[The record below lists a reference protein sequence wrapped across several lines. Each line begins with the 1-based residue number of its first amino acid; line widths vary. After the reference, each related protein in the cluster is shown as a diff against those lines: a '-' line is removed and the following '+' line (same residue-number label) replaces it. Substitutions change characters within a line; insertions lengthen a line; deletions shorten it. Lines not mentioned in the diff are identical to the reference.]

1 MAVTRLETRLTAK
14 DDTGRAFRS
23 LQSSLATADRAF
35 VNLTKVAAGLGAVF
49 GGVFVRDLVD
59 VNKKFQ
65 SLQAS
70 LVTFTGSTEKAKGA
84 FNILKEFA
92 KTTPFSLDEVVG
104 SFNVLIAQGIKPTEA
119 QLRNFADI
127 AGGTSK
133 SILQFSEAIA
143 DASVGEFERL
153 KEFGIKTKKEG
164 EKLTFTIGDLTKTIN
179 NDADSILA
187 ALADIGAT
195 KFAGGAERQAKTL
208 GGAFTN
214 LRDTVDEFMFEIG
227 EAGLSAALT
236 DLVLATKGVIQ
247 GNESLARSISD
258 KGVKAIKGFVD
269 SIRWL
274 NSNFATI
281 YRTMQVVFGAF
292 IVGRLINLGRNLY
305 QLGKVVA
312 AGVLAFRG
320 FRLAVFAIPAVIT
333 AVTGAVF
340 GLITGMDDLLGRIEE
355 FIKKVDKKLRIT
367 ETLNDVM
374 KEFGLTTLGTAA
386 SVDIFHNAMEG
397 TADVVEYNVGTL
409 EDYIGKQKEA
419 GETAKETFGEGAIR
433 GVKDYFDTI
442 RNHADN
448 AAEFT
453 GGAFRSLQDTL
464 SEFFQTGNIN
474 FGSFIDSLKRGLADL
489 AAKAV
494 ITTGVEFLGSVF
506 PSLAFAQ
513 GGIVP
518 GAGGPREDNILARL
532 SSGEYVIQ
540 ASSVNKFGRGFFD
553 KLNAGQMPGSNLSI
567 PGEVADAAFPGFG
580 FGFGS
585 IGRAF
590 RSVGRGVSNLVSG
603 VGDMASQFL
612 KDPIGSVKT
621 LVTNFDDVLF
631 GAGAYEIAMGIA
643 TGDPK
648 RIIKGIKNAVGMI
661 KDSVENMIKGIISG
675 DPLTIAM
682 LASSFILPGVGAS
695 ISSALGPALGG
706 SLGGFM
712 TGVTTGISNSFAAGI
727 LGSGSL
733 SAIAAS
739 VGMEL
744 VKGAV
749 IDGLAAQLSNAI
761 VPGVQG
767 VKFGSSAY
775 DHNRA
780 AAFATLYNKSAP
792 YLARASGG
800 PVSSNDNVLVG
811 ERGPEMFIPNKN
823 GTIAPIKSQG
833 SDLIGAVVSMK
844 EEIVSL
850 RRDMARMMS
859 GQALAGARV

>member
-1 MAVTRLETRLTAK
+1 MATTRLETRLTAK

-49 GGVFVRDLVD
+49 GGVFIRDLVD

-164 EKLTFTIGDLTKTIN
+164 ENITFTIGDLTKTIN

-187 ALADIGAT
+187 ALAEIGAT
-195 KFAGGAERQAKTL
+195 KFAGGAARQAETL

-214 LRDTVDEFMFEIG
+214 LRDTVDEFMFEVG
-227 EAGLSAALT
+227 EAGLAKELSKTVRSLT
-236 DLVLATKGVIQ
+236 SVMNGNKDLAK
-247 GNESLARSISD
+247 SLSNT
-258 KGVKAIKGFVD
+258 GVKAIRYFVD
-269 SIRWL
+269 AIRFMRNNL
-274 NSNFATI
+274 DTI
-281 YRTMQVVFGAF
+281 YQVLQVVFGAF
-292 IVGRLINLGRNLY
+292 IVRKIISFGLKLIALTRILAGLVLAVRTMNASILLIPAIIAAAVSGVAALIGKFDDLKRGVINLARE
-305 QLGKVVA
+305 
-312 AGVLAFRG
+312 
-320 FRLAVFAIPAVIT
+320 T
-333 AVTGAVF
+333 
-340 GLITGMDDLLGRIEE
+340 DELLG
-355 FIKKVDKKLRIT
+355 IT
-367 ETLNDVM
+367 SGVEGVM
-374 KEFGLTTLGTAA
+374 QELGIATTLT
-386 SVDIFHNAMEG
+386 SQEIDDFKEVNEG
-397 TADVVEYNVGTL
+397 VGRVLEQNIETL
-409 EDYIGKQKEA
+409 EDVYGATRNA
-419 GETAKETFGEGAIR
+419 GEAAKETFGEGAIR
-433 GVKDYFDTI
+433 GVREYFETI

-474 FGSFIDSLKRGLADL
+474 FGSFVDSVKRGLADL

-494 ITTGVEFLGSVF
+494 ITTGLEFLGSVF
-506 PSLAFAQ
+506 PSLRFAE

-518 GAGGPREDNILARL
+518 GAGGPKEDNILARL
-532 SSGEYVIQ
+532 SSGEYVIK

-567 PGEVADAAFPGFG
+567 PGGMAESMFPGMFVGG
-580 FGFGS
+580 FVSDLYKGGKRLVKTA
-585 IGRAF
+585 GKAF
-590 RSVGRGVSNLVSG
+590 
-603 VGDMASQFL
+603 DAFL
-612 KDPIGSVKT
+612 DDPIGSVKT

-631 GAGAYEIAMGIA
+631 GAGAYDIAVGIA

-661 KDSVENMIKGIISG
+661 KDSIENMINGIISG
-675 DPLTIAM
+675 DPMTIAL

-749 IDGLAAQLSNAI
+749 IDGLSAQLSNAI

-767 VKFGSSAY
+767 VQFGSSAY
-775 DHNRA
+775 AHNRA
-780 AAFATLYNKSAP
+780 AAFETLYNKSAP

-800 PVSSNDNVLVG
+800 PVTANDNVLVG
-811 ERGPEMFIPNKN
+811 EQGREMFIPNRN

-833 SDLIGAVVSMK
+833 ADLIGAVVSMK

>member
-1 MAVTRLETRLTAK
+1 MAVTRLETRLTAR

-23 LQSSLATADRAF
+23 LQASMATADRAF

-49 GGVFVRDLVD
+49 GGIFIRDLVD

-164 EKLTFTIGDLTKTIN
+164 ETITFSIGDLTKSVN

-187 ALADIGAT
+187 ALAEIGAT
-195 KFAGGAERQAKTL
+195 KFADGAARQAETL
-208 GGAFTN
+208 GGSFTN
-214 LRDTVDEFMFEIG
+214 LRDTIDEFMFEVG
-227 EAGLSAALT
+227 EAGLAKELSKT
-236 DLVLATKGVIQ
+236 VRSFTSVIGGNKDLAK
-247 GNESLARSISD
+247 SLSD
-258 KGVKAIKGFVD
+258 TGVKAIRYFVD
-269 SIRWL
+269 AIRFMRNNL
-274 NSNFATI
+274 DTLYTVLQI
-281 YRTMQVVFGAF
+281 VFGAF
-292 IVGRLINLGRNLY
+292 IVRKI
-305 QLGKVVA
+305 V
-312 AGVLAFRG
+312 
-320 FRLAVFAIPAVIT
+320 
-333 AVTGAVF
+333 
-340 GLITGMDDLLGRIEE
+340 
-355 FIKKVDKKLRIT
+355 
-367 ETLNDVM
+367 
-374 KEFGLTTLGTAA
+374 EFGLKLFTLVRIMASVTLAIRTMNASILVIPALIAAAVAGTAA
-386 SVDIFHNAMEG
+386 
-397 TADVVEYNVGTL
+397 L
-409 EDYIGKQKEA
+409 IGKFDELKKGVIDLVREA
-419 GETAKETFGEGAIR
+419 DEFLGVTKGIDGVMEELGLTTKVTTSEIDDFKDIHEGLGPVLDQNIETLRELAGGTKDAGKAAKETFGEGAIR
-433 GVKDYFDTI
+433 GVKEYFESI
-442 RNHADN
+442 KSYGDN

-453 GGAFRSLQDTL
+453 GNAFKSLEGTL
-464 SEFFQTGNIN
+464 SEFFQTGKIN
-474 FGSFIDSLKRGLADL
+474 FSTFTDAVKRGLADL

-494 ITTGVEFLGSVF
+494 ITTGINFLGSVF
-506 PSLAFAQ
+506 PSLKFAD

-553 KLNAGQMPGSNLSI
+553 KLNAGQMPGGNVSI
-567 PGEVADAAFPGFG
+567 PGEVADEAFPGYG
-580 FGFGS
+580 FGFKKIFKKVKKA
-585 IGRAF
+585 IG
-590 RSVGRGVSNLVSG
+590 GI
-603 VGDMASQFL
+603 GDLAGKIL
-612 KDPIGSVKT
+612 KDPIGSIKT

-631 GAGAYEIAMGIA
+631 GAGAYEIAMGII

-648 RIIKGIKNAVGMI
+648 RIIKGIENAIGMI
-661 KDSVENMIKGIISG
+661 KDSVMNMINGIISG
-675 DPLTIAM
+675 DPMTIAL

-739 VGMEL
+739 VGMEFA
-744 VKGAV
+744 KGAV
-749 IDGLAAQLSNAI
+749 IDALSAQLSNAI
-761 VPGVQG
+761 VPGVKNVQ
-767 VKFGSSAY
+767 FGSSAY
-775 DHNRA
+775 AHNRA
-780 AAFATLYNKSAP
+780 DAFATLYNKSAP
-792 YLARASGG
+792 YLARAQGG

-811 ERGPEMFIPNKN
+811 ERGPEMFIPNRN
-823 GTIAPIKSQG
+823 GTIAPIKSNG
-833 SDLIGAVVSMK
+833 GELIKVIVSMK
-844 EEIVSL
+844 DEIVSL
-850 RRDMARMMS
+850 RRDMARVMS
-859 GQALAGARV
+859 GQALAGSRV

>member
-23 LQSSLATADRAF
+23 LKASMATADRAF

-49 GGVFVRDLVD
+49 GGIFIRDLVD

-119 QLRNFADI
+119 QLRSFADI

-164 EKLTFTIGDLTKTIN
+164 ESITFTIGSLTKTVN

-187 ALADIGAT
+187 ALAEIGQT
-195 KFAGGAERQAKTL
+195 QFAGGAARQAATL

-236 DLVLATKGVIQ
+236 DLVLATKGVIS
-247 GNESLARSISD
+247 GNNDLARSISD

-269 SIRWL
+269 SIRFL

-292 IVGRLINLGRNLY
+292 IVNRLINLGKNLY
-305 QLGKVVA
+305 PLGKVVL

-320 FRLAVFAIPAVIT
+320 FKLAVFAVPAVILGLVAAAAALIGKLDELME
-333 AVTGAVF
+333 AVKQVK
-340 GLITGMDDLLGRIEE
+340 DRIDEN
-355 FIKKVDKKLRIT
+355 IKFT
-367 ETLNDVM
+367 ETYEQVM
-374 KEFGLTTLGTAA
+374 KEFGFTALGTATD
-386 SVDIFHNAMEG
+386 VGIFNNAMEG
-397 TADVVEYNVGTL
+397 TADAVEYNVGTL
-409 EDYIGKQKEA
+409 EDYINKQKDL
-419 GETAKETFGEGAIR
+419 GRNTKETFGEGAIR
-433 GVKDYFDTI
+433 GVREYFDTI
-442 RNHADN
+442 KNHADN

-464 SEFFQTGNIN
+464 SEFFQTGKIN
-474 FGSFIDSLKRGLADL
+474 FSSFTDALKRGLADL

-506 PSLAFAQ
+506 PALKFAD
-513 GGIVP
+513 GGMVP

-553 KLNAGQMPGSNLSI
+553 KLNAGQMPGGNVSI
-567 PGEVADAAFPGFG
+567 PGEVADETFPGFG
-580 FGFGS
+580 FGKFFKKVKKA
-585 IGRAF
+585 IG
-590 RSVGRGVSNLVSG
+590 GI
-603 VGDMASQFL
+603 GDLASKVL
-612 KDPIGSVKT
+612 KDPVGSIKT

-631 GAGAYEIAMGIA
+631 GAGAYEIAMGIV

-648 RIIKGIKNAVGMI
+648 RIIKGIENAIGMI
-661 KDSVENMIKGIISG
+661 KDSVMNMINGIISG
-675 DPLTIAM
+675 DPMTIAM
-682 LASSFILPGVGAS
+682 LASAFILPGVGAS
-695 ISSALGPALGG
+695 ISSALGPSLGG

-712 TGVTTGISNSFAAGI
+712 TGVTTGISNSFAAGV

-739 VGMEL
+739 VGMEFA
-744 VKGAV
+744 KGAV
-749 IDGLAAQLSNAI
+749 IDAMAAQLSNAI

-767 VKFGSSAY
+767 LQFGSSAY

-792 YLARASGG
+792 YLARAQGG

-811 ERGPEMFIPNKN
+811 ERGPEMFIPNRN
-823 GTIAPIKSQG
+823 GTIAPIKSNG
-833 SDLIGAVVSMK
+833 NELIKVVSSMK
-844 EEIVSL
+844 DEIVSL
-850 RRDMARMMS
+850 RRDMARMMA

>member
-1 MAVTRLETRLTAK
+1 MAVTRLETRLTAR

-23 LQSSLATADRAF
+23 LQASMATADRAF

-49 GGVFVRDLVD
+49 GGIFIRDLVD

-164 EKLTFTIGDLTKTIN
+164 ETITFSIGDLTKSVN

-195 KFAGGAERQAKTL
+195 KFADGAARQAETL
-208 GGAFTN
+208 GGSFTN
-214 LRDTVDEFMFEIG
+214 LRDTIDEFMFEVG
-227 EAGLSAALT
+227 EAGLAKELSKT
-236 DLVLATKGVIQ
+236 VRSFTSVIGGNKDLAKSLSDTGV
-247 GNESLARSISD
+247 R
-258 KGVKAIKGFVD
+258 AIRYFVD
-269 SIRWL
+269 AIRFMRNNL
-274 NSNFATI
+274 DTLYTVLQI
-281 YRTMQVVFGAF
+281 VFGAF
-292 IVGRLINLGRNLY
+292 IVRMIVNFGLKLVTLVRIMAS
-305 QLGKVVA
+305 VT
-312 AGVLAFRG
+312 LAIRTMNASI
-320 FRLAVFAIPAVIT
+320 LVIPALIAAAVAGTAKLIGKFDELKKGVIDLVRE
-333 AVTGAVF
+333 ADEFLGVTKGIDGV
-340 GLITGMDDLLGRIEE
+340 MEE
-355 FIKKVDKKLRIT
+355 L
-367 ETLNDVM
+367 
-374 KEFGLTTLGTAA
+374 GLTTRVTTSEIDDFKDIHEGLGPVLDQNVETLRQLAG
-386 SVDIFHNAMEG
+386 G
-397 TADVVEYNVGTL
+397 T
-409 EDYIGKQKEA
+409 KEA
-419 GETAKETFGEGAIR
+419 GTAAKETFGEGAIR
-433 GVKDYFDTI
+433 GVREYFDTI
-442 RNHADN
+442 KNHADN

-464 SEFFQTGNIN
+464 SEFFQTGDIN
-474 FGSFIDSLKRGLADL
+474 FGSFIDSIKRGLADL

-494 ITTGVEFLGSVF
+494 ITTGVNFLGSVF
-506 PSLAFAQ
+506 PALKFAE
-513 GGIVP
+513 GGVVP
-518 GAGGPREDNILARL
+518 GAGGPKEDNILARL

-553 KLNAGQMPGSNLSI
+553 KLNAGQMPGGNVSI
-567 PGEVADAAFPGFG
+567 PGEVADETFPGFG
-580 FGFGS
+580 FGKIFKKIKKT
-585 IGRAF
+585 IG
-590 RSVGRGVSNLVSG
+590 GI
-603 VGDMASQFL
+603 GDLAGKIL

-648 RIIKGIKNAVGMI
+648 RIIKGIENAIGMI
-661 KDSVENMIKGIISG
+661 KDSVMNMINGIISG
-675 DPLTIAM
+675 DPMTIAM
-682 LASSFILPGVGAS
+682 LASAFILPGVGAS
-695 ISSALGPALGG
+695 ISSALGPSLGG

-712 TGVTTGISNSFAAGI
+712 TGVTTGISNSFAAGV

-739 VGMEL
+739 VGMEFA
-744 VKGAV
+744 KGAV
-749 IDGLAAQLSNAI
+749 IDAMAAQLSNAI

-767 VKFGSSAY
+767 LQFGSSAY

-792 YLARASGG
+792 YLARAQGG

-811 ERGPEMFIPNKN
+811 ERGPEMFIPNRN
-823 GTIAPIKSQG
+823 GTIAPIKSNG
-833 SDLIGAVVSMK
+833 GELIKVIVSMK
-844 EEIVSL
+844 DEIVSL
-850 RRDMARMMS
+850 RRDMARVMS
-859 GQALAGARV
+859 GQALAGSRV

>member
-164 EKLTFTIGDLTKTIN
+164 ESITFAIGDLTKTIN

-187 ALADIGAT
+187 ALAEIGAT
-195 KFAGGAERQAKTL
+195 KFAGGAARQAQTL

-214 LRDTVDEFMFEIG
+214 LRDTVDEFMFEVG
-227 EAGLSAALT
+227 EAGLAKELSKTVRSLT
-236 DLVLATKGVIQ
+236 AVMSENEDLAK
-247 GNESLARSISD
+247 SFSD
-258 KGVKAIKGFVD
+258 VGVKAIQKFVAA
-269 SIRWL
+269 IRFMRNNL
-274 NSNFATI
+274 ETI
-281 YRTMQVVFGAF
+281 FNVMKVVFGLK
-292 IVGRLINLGRNLY
+292 IIRLIVSFGSKILF
-305 QLGKVVA
+305 LGKSVIALSVA
-312 AGVLAFRG
+312 FTSLQRAIFL
-320 FRLAVFAIPAVIT
+320 IPAII
-333 AVTGAVF
+333 GAAIGAAAALAGKF
-340 GLITGMDDLLGRIEE
+340 GDLKAA
-355 FIKKVDKKLRIT
+355 IKKAKDEADEYIGVSKTAKQISDELGLSTVLTTKAYEDFKK
-367 ETLNDVM
+367 ETDQINDVL
-374 KEFGLTTLGTAA
+374 E
-386 SVDIFHNAMEG
+386 IN
-397 TADVVEYNVGTL
+397 VETL
-409 EDYIGKQKEA
+409 EDVYGATKNA
-419 GETAKETFGEGAIR
+419 GEAAKETFGEGAIR
-433 GVKDYFDTI
+433 GVREYFDTI
-442 RNHADN
+442 KNHADN

-474 FGSFIDSLKRGLADL
+474 FGSFVDSVKRGLADL

-494 ITTGVEFLGSVF
+494 ITTGLEFLGSVF
-506 PSLAFAQ
+506 PSLQFAE

-518 GAGGPREDNILARL
+518 GSGGPKEDNILARL
-532 SSGEYVIQ
+532 SSGEYVVQ

-553 KLNAGQMPGSNLSI
+553 ELNAGRMPSGQQSI
-567 PGEVADAAFPGFG
+567 PGEMANAMFPGFG
-580 FGFGS
+580 IGGFFKK
-585 IGRAF
+585 AF
-590 RSVGRGVSNLVSG
+590 KGGKNLIKG
-603 VGDMASQFL
+603 AGDLISKFAQ
-612 KDPIGSVKT
+612 DPIGSMKT
-621 LVTNFDDVLF
+621 LVKNFDDVLF
-631 GAGAYEIAMGIA
+631 GAGAIDIAMGIA

-648 RIIKGIKNAVGMI
+648 RIIKGIENAVGMI
-661 KDSVENMIKGIISG
+661 KDSIKNMINGIISG
-675 DPLTIAM
+675 DPMTIAM
-682 LASSFILPGVGAS
+682 LASAFILPGVGAS
-695 ISSALGPALGG
+695 ISSALGPGLGG
-706 SLGGFM
+706 SLGGFL
-712 TGVTTGISNSFAAGI
+712 TGVSTGISNSFAAGV

-739 VGMEL
+739 VGMEF

-775 DHNRA
+775 AHNRA
-780 AAFATLYNKSAP
+780 DAFATLYNKSAP

-811 ERGPEMFIPNKN
+811 ERGPEMFIPNRN
-823 GTIAPIKSQG
+823 GTIAPIKSNG
-833 SDLIGAVVSMK
+833 NELVKVVSSMK
-844 EEIVSL
+844 DEIVSL
-850 RRDMARMMS
+850 RRDMARMMA

>member
-1 MAVTRLETRLTAK
+1 MAVTRLETRLTAR

-23 LQSSLATADRAF
+23 LQASMATADRAF

-49 GGVFVRDLVD
+49 GGIFIRDLVD

-164 EKLTFTIGDLTKTIN
+164 ETITFSIGDLTKSVN

-195 KFAGGAERQAKTL
+195 KFADGAARQAETL
-208 GGAFTN
+208 GGSFTN
-214 LRDTVDEFMFEIG
+214 LRDTIDEFMFEVG
-227 EAGLSAALT
+227 EAGLAKELSKT
-236 DLVLATKGVIQ
+236 VRSFTSVIGGNKDLAKSLSDTGV
-247 GNESLARSISD
+247 R
-258 KGVKAIKGFVD
+258 AIRYFVD
-269 SIRWL
+269 AIRFMRNNL
-274 NSNFATI
+274 DTLYTVLQI
-281 YRTMQVVFGAF
+281 VFGAF
-292 IVGRLINLGRNLY
+292 IVRMIVNFGLKLVTLVRIMAS
-305 QLGKVVA
+305 VT
-312 AGVLAFRG
+312 LAIRTMNASI
-320 FRLAVFAIPAVIT
+320 LVIPALIAAAVAGTAKLIGKFDELKKGVIDLVRE
-333 AVTGAVF
+333 ADEFLGVTKGIDGV
-340 GLITGMDDLLGRIEE
+340 MEE
-355 FIKKVDKKLRIT
+355 L
-367 ETLNDVM
+367 
-374 KEFGLTTLGTAA
+374 GLTTRVTTSEIDDFKDIHEGLGPVLDQNVETLRQLAG
-386 SVDIFHNAMEG
+386 G
-397 TADVVEYNVGTL
+397 T
-409 EDYIGKQKEA
+409 KEA
-419 GETAKETFGEGAIR
+419 GTAAKETFGEGAIR
-433 GVKDYFDTI
+433 GVREYFDTI
-442 RNHADN
+442 KNHADN

-464 SEFFQTGNIN
+464 SEFFQTGDIN
-474 FGSFIDSLKRGLADL
+474 FGSFIDSIKRGLADL

-494 ITTGVEFLGSVF
+494 ITTGVNFLGSVF
-506 PSLAFAQ
+506 PALKFAE
-513 GGIVP
+513 GGVVP

-553 KLNAGQMPGSNLSI
+553 KLNAGQMPGGNVSI
-567 PGEVADAAFPGFG
+567 PGEVADETFPGFG
-580 FGFGS
+580 FGKIFKKIKKT
-585 IGRAF
+585 IG
-590 RSVGRGVSNLVSG
+590 GI
-603 VGDMASQFL
+603 GDLAGKIL

-648 RIIKGIKNAVGMI
+648 RIIKGIENAIGMI
-661 KDSVENMIKGIISG
+661 KDSVMNMINGIISG
-675 DPLTIAM
+675 DPMTIAM
-682 LASSFILPGVGAS
+682 LASAFILPGVGAS
-695 ISSALGPALGG
+695 ISSALGPSLGG

-712 TGVTTGISNSFAAGI
+712 TGVTTGISNSFAAGV

-739 VGMEL
+739 VGMEFA
-744 VKGAV
+744 KGAV
-749 IDGLAAQLSNAI
+749 IDAMAAQLSNAI

-767 VKFGSSAY
+767 LQFGSSAY

-792 YLARASGG
+792 YLARAQGG

-811 ERGPEMFIPNKN
+811 ERGPEMFIPNRN
-823 GTIAPIKSQG
+823 GTIAPIKSNG
-833 SDLIGAVVSMK
+833 GELIKVIVSMK
-844 EEIVSL
+844 DEIVSL
-850 RRDMARMMS
+850 RRDMARVMS
-859 GQALAGARV
+859 GQALAGSRV

>member
-49 GGVFVRDLVD
+49 GGVFIRDLVD

-179 NDADSILA
+179 NDSQSILA

-247 GNESLARSISD
+247 GNEKLARSISD

-269 SIRWL
+269 SIRFL

-281 YRTMQVVFGAF
+281 YRTMQIVFGAF
-292 IVGRLINLGRNLY
+292 IVGRIINLGRNLF

-312 AGVLAFRG
+312 AGVLAFKG
-320 FRLAVFAIPAVIT
+320 LRLAVFAIPAVIFAVVT
-333 AVTGAVF
+333 AVA
-340 GLITGMDDLLGRIEE
+340 GLTDKFDVLIESVKDFIRQVDEDLR
-355 FIKKVDKKLRIT
+355 VT

-419 GETAKETFGEGAIR
+419 GETAKETFGQGALR
-433 GVKDYFDTI
+433 GVREYFDTI

-474 FGSFIDSLKRGLADL
+474 FGSFIDSVKRGLADL

-494 ITTGVEFLGSVF
+494 ITTGLEFLGSVF
-506 PSLAFAQ
+506 PSLQFAE
-513 GGIVP
+513 GGLVP
-518 GAGGPREDNILARL
+518 GAGGPKEDNVLARL
-532 SSGEYVIQ
+532 SSGEYVIK

-553 KLNAGQMPGSNLSI
+553 NLNAGRLPSENLSI
-567 PGEVADAAFPGFG
+567 PGGMAESMFPGMFVGG
-580 FGFGS
+580 FVSDLYKGGKRLVKTA
-585 IGRAF
+585 GKAF
-590 RSVGRGVSNLVSG
+590 
-603 VGDMASQFL
+603 DAFL
-612 KDPIGSVKT
+612 DDPIGSVKT

-631 GAGAYEIAMGIA
+631 GAGAYDIAVGIA

-661 KDSVENMIKGIISG
+661 KDSVENMINGIING

-682 LASSFILPGVGAS
+682 IASSFILPGVGAS

-733 SAIAAS
+733 SAMAAS

-749 IDGLAAQLSNAI
+749 IDGLAAQLSHAI

-775 DHNRA
+775 AHNRA
-780 AAFATLYNKSAP
+780 DAFATLYNKSAP

-844 EEIVSL
+844 EEIISL
-850 RRDMARMMS
+850 RRDMARMMA

>member
-1 MAVTRLETRLTAK
+1 MATTRLETRLTAK

-49 GGVFVRDLVD
+49 GGVFIRDLVD

-164 EKLTFTIGDLTKTIN
+164 ENITFTIGDLTKTIN
-179 NDADSILA
+179 NDADSILK

-214 LRDTVDEFMFEIG
+214 LRDTVDEFMFEVG
-227 EAGLSAALT
+227 EQGLSAALT

-247 GNESLARSISD
+247 GNENLARSISD

-269 SIRWL
+269 AIRFL

-281 YRTMQVVFGAF
+281 YRTMQIVFGAF
-292 IVGRLINLGRNLY
+292 IVGRIINFGRNLF
-305 QLGKVVA
+305 QLTKVVA
-312 AGVLAFRG
+312 ASVLAFRG
-320 FRLAVFAIPAVIT
+320 LRLAIFAVPTVIFGVIAAIAGLVGKFDELIDVIKT
-333 AVTGAVF
+333 TVDEIDKDLKVTEKLSQV
-340 GLITGMDDLLGRIEE
+340 MD
-355 FIKKVDKKLRIT
+355 
-367 ETLNDVM
+367 
-374 KEFGLTTLGTAA
+374 EFGLNTLGAA
-386 SVDIFHNAMEG
+386 NDVGIFNNEMEG
-397 TADVVEYNVGTL
+397 TADVVEYNIGTL
-409 EDYIGKQKEA
+409 EQYIGKQKELTE
-419 GETAKETFGEGAIR
+419 ETKETFGQGAIR
-433 GVKDYFDTI
+433 GVREYFDSI
-442 RNHADN
+442 KNHADN

-474 FGSFIDSLKRGLADL
+474 FGSFIDSVKRGLADL

-494 ITTGVEFLGSVF
+494 ITTGLEFLGSVF
-506 PSLAFAQ
+506 PSLRFAE

-518 GAGGPREDNILARL
+518 GAGGPKEDNILARL
-532 SSGEYVIQ
+532 SSGEYVIK

-567 PGEVADAAFPGFG
+567 PGGMAESMFPGMFVGG
-580 FGFGS
+580 FVSDLYKGGKRLVKTA
-585 IGRAF
+585 GKAF
-590 RSVGRGVSNLVSG
+590 
-603 VGDMASQFL
+603 DAFL
-612 KDPIGSVKT
+612 DDPIGSVKT

-631 GAGAYEIAMGIA
+631 GAGAYDIAVGIA

-661 KDSVENMIKGIISG
+661 KDSIENMINGIISG
-675 DPLTIAM
+675 DPMTIAL

-767 VKFGSSAY
+767 VQFGSSAY
-775 DHNRA
+775 AHNRA
-780 AAFATLYNKSAP
+780 DAFATLYNKSAP
-792 YLARASGG
+792 YLARATGG
-800 PVSSNDNVLVG
+800 PVTANDNVLVG
-811 ERGPEMFIPNKN
+811 EQGREMFIPNRN

-833 SDLIGAVVSMK
+833 ADLIGAVVSMK